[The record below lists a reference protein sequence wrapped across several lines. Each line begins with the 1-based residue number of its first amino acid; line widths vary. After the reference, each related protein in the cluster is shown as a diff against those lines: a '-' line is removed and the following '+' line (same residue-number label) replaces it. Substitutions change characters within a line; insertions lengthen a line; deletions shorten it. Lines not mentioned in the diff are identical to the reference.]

1 MLRQIYNCSPLRY
14 PGGKSK
20 LYDLVKA
27 LVAQYGK
34 SVDTYVE
41 PFAGGAGVALAL
53 LLNHQIDKIVIND
66 INVGVYSFWN
76 SVCNDTDN
84 LLRLIRETEVNIDNF
99 DVQRNIYNNETLP
112 SLELGFATFF
122 LNRTCYSGVLGAGPI
137 GGHNQT
143 GKYLLSARY
152 NGFDLIKKIER
163 IAQYSTKI
171 EIFNLDILSFIKQV
185 ENIRDNIFTYFD
197 PPYFVKGKA
206 LYTNF
211 LNQEDHE
218 KIYSEIK
225 QINTP
230 WLITYDNVNEISDIY
245 QDYTQ
250 YEFSLSYTV
259 NPKACRRA
267 TELLIAS
274 DVDKL
279 ESINKEIFKKIDLKK
294 KEIIYA

>member
-1 MLRQIYNCSPLRY
+1 MRQICNCSPLRY

-20 LYDLVKA
+20 LFDLVKA
-27 LVAQYGK
+27 LISQYGK

-41 PFAGGAGVALAL
+41 PFAGGAAVALGL
-53 LLNHQIDKIVIND
+53 LLNHQIDKIIIND
-66 INVGVYSFWN
+66 INIGVFSFWN
-76 SVCNDTDN
+76 AVCNDTDN
-84 LLRLIRETEVNIDNF
+84 LLRLIRETEVNIGNF
-99 DVQRNIYNNETLP
+99 DIQRNIYNNETQS

-137 GGHNQT
+137 GGHNQN
-143 GKYLLSARY
+143 GKYLLDARY
-152 NGFDLIKKIER
+152 NRFDLIKKIER

-171 EIFNLDILSFIKQV
+171 EVFNLDILDFIAQV
-185 ENIRDNIFTYFD
+185 ENSRKAIFTYFD

-218 KIYSEIK
+218 KISNEIK
-225 QINTP
+225 HIKTP
-230 WLITYDNVNEISDIY
+230 WLITYDNVREISNIY

-259 NPKACRRA
+259 NPKAYRRT

-294 KEIIYA
+294 KEITYA

>member
-1 MLRQIYNCSPLRY
+1 MRQICNCSPLRY
-14 PGGKSK
+14 PGGKAK
-20 LYDLVKA
+20 LYNLVNA
-27 LVAQYGK
+27 LISQYGK

-41 PFAGGAGVALAL
+41 PFAGGAGVALGL
-53 LLNHQIDKIVIND
+53 LLNHQIDKIIIND
-66 INVGVYSFWN
+66 INIGVFSFWKA
-76 SVCNDTDN
+76 VCNDTDN
-84 LLRLIRETEVNIDNF
+84 LLRLIRETEVNIGNF
-99 DVQRNIYNNETLP
+99 DIQRNIYNKETQS

-137 GGHNQT
+137 GGHDQN
-143 GKYLLSARY
+143 GKFLLDARY
-152 NGFDLIKKIER
+152 NRFDLMKKIER

-171 EIFNLDILSFIKQV
+171 EIFNLDILDFISQV
-185 ENIRDNIFTYFD
+185 GNSRESIFTYFD

-218 KIYSEIK
+218 KISNKIK
-225 QINTP
+225 HIKTP
-230 WLITYDNVNEISDIY
+230 WLITYDNVREISNIY

-259 NPKACRRA
+259 NPKACRRT

-274 DVDKL
+274 DIDKL
-279 ESINKEIFKKIDLKK
+279 ESINKDIFNKIELKK
-294 KEIIYA
+294 KEITYA

>member
-1 MLRQIYNCSPLRY
+1 MKQICNCSPLRY

-20 LYDLVKA
+20 LYDLVNA
-27 LVAQYGK
+27 LISQYGK

-41 PFAGGAGVALAL
+41 PFAGGAGVALEL
-53 LLNHQIDKIVIND
+53 LLNHQIDKIIIND

-76 SVCNDTDN
+76 AVCNDTDN
-84 LLRLIRETEVNIDNF
+84 LLQLIRETEINISNF
-99 DVQRNIYNNETLP
+99 DIQRNIYNNETQS

-143 GKYLLSARY
+143 GKYLLDARY
-152 NGFDLIKKIER
+152 NRFDLMKKVER
-163 IAQYSTKI
+163 IAQYGTKI
-171 EIFNLDILSFIKQV
+171 EIFNLDILNFIKQV
-185 ENIRDNIFTYFD
+185 ENSRDNIFTYFD

-211 LNQEDHE
+211 LNKEDHK

-225 QINTP
+225 QISTP
-230 WLITYDNVNEISDIY
+230 WLITYDNVKEISDIY
-245 QDYTQ
+245 HDFVQ

-259 NPKACRRA
+259 NPKSCRRA

-274 DVDKL
+274 DVGKL

>member
-1 MLRQIYNCSPLRY
+1 MKQICNCSPLRY
-14 PGGKSK
+14 PGGKAK
-20 LYDLVKA
+20 LYDLVNA
-27 LVAQYGK
+27 LISQYGK

-41 PFAGGAGVALAL
+41 PFAGGAGVALGL
-53 LLNHQIDKIVIND
+53 LLNHQIDKIIIND
-66 INVGVYSFWN
+66 INIGVFSFW
-76 SVCNDTDN
+76 SAVCKDTDN
-84 LLRLIRETEVNIDNF
+84 LLRLIRETEVNICNF
-99 DVQRNIYNNETLP
+99 DIQRNIYNNETQS

-137 GGHNQT
+137 GGHDQN
-143 GKYLLSARY
+143 GKYLLDARY
-152 NGFDLIKKIER
+152 NRFDLMKKIER
-163 IAQYSTKI
+163 IAQNSTKI
-171 EIFNLDILSFIKQV
+171 EIFNLDILDFISQV
-185 ENIRDNIFTYFD
+185 GNSRANIFTYFD

-218 KIYSEIK
+218 KISNEIK
-225 QINTP
+225 HIKTP
-230 WLITYDNVNEISDIY
+230 WLITYDNVREISNIY
-245 QDYTQ
+245 QDFTQ

-259 NPKACRRA
+259 NPKACRRT

-294 KEIIYA
+294 KELTYA